1 MERMIGKL
9 AASLAFCAFA
19 ASAQT
24 VQSLESAPAE
34 QNPAEP
40 AVPAT
45 VTTTTE
51 SASTTTAGGNVTVIN
66 NYYGTAPGA
75 AAAPAEPKGWH
86 THDGFYFNYSFGVG
100 YGWLH
105 EDVGE
110 YNGEADWHGT
120 AIFQSIKLG
129 GCPVEGFALYALL
142 GTVSVLQ
149 PEGDIDLG
157 YFGKSSG
164 KSEDDYQ
171 LAVFGVGL
179 TLYGPGNLFVSP
191 AFGFGAGSVRSY
203 DPGYEDDSNGGVVVS
218 LDVGK
223 EWWVS
228 ANWGIGVA
236 LAYRY
241 AGTSYGDIDVNDSG
255 HNFGILLSATFN

>member
-34 QNPAEP
+34 QNQAEP
-40 AVPAT
+40 AVQEPAPQP
-45 VTTTTE
+45 VATTTT
-51 SASTTTAGGNVTVIN
+51 TQGNVTIIN

-75 AAAPAEPKGWH
+75 TAAPAEPKGFH
-86 THDGFYFNYSFGVG
+86 THDGFYFNYSAGFG

-105 EDVGE
+105 EDIGE
-110 YNGEADWHGT
+110 YDGEADWHGP
-120 AIFQSIKLG
+120 AIYGSYKLG
-129 GCPVEGFALYALL
+129 GCPVEGFAIYALL
-142 GTVSVLQ
+142 GAVVVSK

-157 YFGKSSG
+157 YGKSSG
-164 KSEDDYQ
+164 KSKDDYE
-171 LAVFGVGL
+171 LGFFGAGF
-179 TLYGPGNLFVSP
+179 TWYGPGNFFVSP
-191 AFGFGAGSVRSY
+191 AVAFGAGSVRAY
-203 DPGYEDDSNGGVVVS
+203 DPGYEDDSNGGLVFS

-228 ANWGIGVA
+228 ANWGLGIG

-241 AGTSYGDIDVNDSG
+241 AGTSYGDIDVDDSG